1 VGAERGYDPGAER
14 FLFRATVYVLSSQA
28 AAVEGDAGVHRLIV
42 QDEAESTEM
51 FKAQVMDRWCGRDVD
66 AEVSF
71 GPVTRK
77 DAKFVPWPRGV

>member
-1 VGAERGYDPGAER
+1 
-14 FLFRATVYVLSSQA
+14 
-28 AAVEGDAGVHRLIV
+28 
-42 QDEAESTEM
+42 
-51 FKAQVMDRWCGRDVD
+51 VMDRWCGRDVD